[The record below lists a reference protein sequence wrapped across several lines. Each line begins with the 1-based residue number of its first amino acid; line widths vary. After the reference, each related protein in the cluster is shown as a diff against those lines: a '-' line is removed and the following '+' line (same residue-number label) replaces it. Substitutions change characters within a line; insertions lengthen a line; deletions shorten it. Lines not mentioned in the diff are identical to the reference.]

1 MLESLS
7 TLEMMFLQ
15 TFEKFLFRI
24 WKSSTMALVLCCLT
38 VSAVISAVSSAPA
51 KPNARIVGGVPVS
64 ANHYPWMVALR
75 SIVHYNGFGNDFGPT
90 CGASLIDIDPP
101 TIVTAAHCVDE
112 SVFQTDDD
120 DQSYEYWGEYG
131 WLPVTHIADINR
143 TDADEFIDGD
153 SFQRLNWT
161 ASMMTIH
168 PKWNTSEIAYGY
180 DIALIVVDDGQ
191 KLNFSEDDL
200 PRIPMT
206 PLPGNMACCD
216 DGEHLE
222 AIGYGNNHSN
232 GTATDT
238 LEHTSLHFVEVEE
251 CGEILLGSYY
261 ASLYEM
267 DNKMVCA
274 IGDRTDTCQGMD
286 RQII

>member
-1 MLESLS
+1 MATRWSVVLTIISSVLS
-7 TLEMMFLQ
+7 VPL
-15 TFEKFLFRI
+15 
-24 WKSSTMALVLCCLT
+24 
-38 VSAVISAVSSAPA
+38 
-51 KPNARIVGGVPVS
+51 KPEERIVGGVPVS
-64 ANHYPWMVALR
+64 ANKYPWMVALR
-75 SIVHYNGFGNDFGPT
+75 SIVHYSNYGIDFGPA
-90 CGASLIDIDPP
+90 CGASLIAIDPP
-101 TIVTAAHCVDE
+101 TILTAAHCVDE
-112 SVFQTDDD
+112 SVFWTDNET
-120 DQSYEYWGEYG
+120 DQSYEDWGQYG

-143 TDADEFIDGD
+143 TDADEILDGED

-168 PKWNTSEIAYGY
+168 PNWNGSEIFYGY
-180 DIALIVVDDGQ
+180 DIAIIVVDDGQ

-200 PRIPMT
+200 PRIPST
-206 PLPGNMACCD
+206 PLSSDVACCE

-222 AIGYGNNHSN
+222 AIGYGLNHSN

-274 IGDRTDTCQGMD
+274 IGDRTDTCQGIFHD
-286 RQII
+286 Y

>member
-1 MLESLS
+1 ME
-7 TLEMMFLQ
+7 TLFH
-15 TFEKFLFRI
+15 
-24 WKSSTMALVLCCLT
+24 WVALAAVFTPVL
-38 VSAVISAVSSAPA
+38 SAPL
-51 KPNARIVGGVPVS
+51 KPEERIVGGRPVS

-75 SIVHYNGFGNDFGPT
+75 SIVHYNDFGNDFGPA
-90 CGASLIDIDPP
+90 CGGSLIAIDPP
-101 TIVTAAHCVDE
+101 TILTAAHCVDE
-112 SVFQTDDD
+112 SVFWTDNTT
-120 DQSYEYWGEYG
+120 DQSYEDWGDYG

-143 TDADEFIDGD
+143 TDADEIVDWD

-168 PKWNTSEIAYGY
+168 PKWNTSEIAAGY

-191 KLNFSEDDL
+191 KLNFSENDL
-200 PRIPMT
+200 PLIPMT
-206 PLPGNMACCD
+206 PLPGNVACCE

-238 LEHTSLHFVEVEE
+238 LEHTSLHFVDFED
-251 CGEILLGSYY
+251 CGDLIWGSYY
-261 ASLYEM
+261 ASIYRSRYRM

-274 IGDRTDTCQGMD
+274 IGDNTDTCQGMD
-286 RQII
+286 G